1 MKFDLCLNKLVEKKI
16 IAWRNTNT
24 NRNGGIQRQ
33 IQMEHSE
40 NIIII
45 GIDEEMVKSFSNQ
58 YKIRQK

>member
-16 IAWRNTNT
+16 EAWWNTNT

-40 NIIII
+40 SIIIV
-45 GIDEEMVKSFSNQ
+45 IDEEREILFSNQ
-58 YKIRQK
+58 